1 MAWRF
6 HAIDATLS
14 PWPRRLDNLTHWLI
28 STQAENGDGLTPAE
42 VAYVELQGD
51 SSKDAGALQRCH
63 ELLA

>member
-1 MAWRF
+1 MSRAPRHRRDIVSMA
-6 HAIDATLS
+6 
-14 PWPRRLDNLTHWLI
+14 NLTHWLI

-42 VAYVELQGD
+42 VAYIELQNE

>member
-1 MAWRF
+1 MWRF
-6 HAIDATLS
+6 HAIDAALS
-14 PWPRRLDNLTHWLI
+14 PWNLTHWLM

>member
-1 MAWRF
+1 MVIKFRA
-6 HAIDATLS
+6 
-14 PWPRRLDNLTHWLI
+14 RRLDSVEAQRNLTHWLI

>member
-1 MAWRF
+1 MA
-6 HAIDATLS
+6 
-14 PWPRRLDNLTHWLI
+14 NLTHWLM